1 VISALLGQLVYHRY
15 YTENNKLSKLSDHL
29 NPQFDGVDPIQ
40 VASHF
45 FALIKMTEIMI
56 EEFKSEYGEQ

>member
-1 VISALLGQLVYHRY
+1 VYNRY
-15 YTENNKLSKLSDHL
+15 YTENNKLSKIKDHV

-45 FALIKMTEIMI
+45 FALIKMTEIMV